1 MPPVRSFAP
10 NSTVAS
16 GPRSCAR
23 TALLGFCILAS
34 LAVGPGSAL
43 AQAPSTERPSYA
55 VGDQWILK
63 DGVYDLVRIEKDG
76 YVFAASPTRRIY
88 LTKDLVVSKVEKD
101 GTVEWS
107 VFPTPSLPWPLV
119 VGKWGVTY
127 RAVLTNRDH
136 PSGINVRLIWEVKAY
151 EDVHVVAGSFK
162 AFRIAYR
169 AQLDTGDDIRRTPNV
184 SGPQSWTFT
193 TWYAPEVRLIVK
205 MEAVNQ
211 QGLNAETVTVGRKVP
226 APLQIVL
233 DEPKDQARPT
243 TQDITAVGAVRS
255 GRGISRVTA
264 SLNGAGVFARDEHN
278 TPVPEMTLTF
288 PVTLRPG
295 KNLLVVTA
303 IDADGNTRQEARV
316 LFRDSAPGTPPV
328 VPTPHPP
335 TTAPPAAT
343 STQFQIVVSSPR
355 DQLQVDQESIA
366 LAGMVSGGKG
376 VRRVLITL
384 NGAEAA
390 RLEDRTLQQTVAL
403 NQLLKL
409 REGQN
414 TLVITATDADG
425 VSQQEVRTVQYNRL
439 VPLTIRFRHPEDRST
454 VGDSAAL
461 VAAEVTSGKGVA
473 AVSVILNGAEV
484 FKEVER
490 KPTKSVG
497 IAAPVKL
504 RDGNNTIVVRANET
518 DGTVHQE
525 VRSVTFERPPPG
537 PTISPV
543 VPTRNRERWAV
554 VIGVGR
560 YENPTIPKLQFASA
574 DAEALYQVL
583 VTSAGFKKD
592 NVLLLTDTTSKK
604 PTLREVKWALGTFL
618 ARSAKKDDLVLIFFA
633 GHGAPEVDPRGVE
646 SDGLAKYLVPSD
658 ADPNDL
664 YSTGLPMD
672 EFQTIFERIEAEQV
686 VVFLDSCY
694 SGAAGGRT
702 FSSTRTRN
710 SRVDDIFLERLTRS
724 KGRAIITASR
734 ASEVSIE
741 LPELG
746 HGVFSFYLV
755 QGLRGAADL
764 DRDGVVTVQELY
776 QYLEEQV
783 AQRSRA
789 VGGNQHPVMKG
800 EMDGV
805 LPLVK
810 VGGR

>member
-1 MPPVRSFAP
+1 M
-10 NSTVAS
+10 
-16 GPRSCAR
+16 
-23 TALLGFCILAS
+23 TAA
-34 LAVGPGSAL
+34 GSVF
-43 AQAPSTERPSYA
+43 AQAPPPERPSYA

-63 DGVYDLVRIEKDG
+63 DGVYDLVRIEKDA
-76 YVFAASPTRRIY
+76 YVFAASPTRRIS

-101 GTVEWS
+101 GRVEWS
-107 VFPTPSLPWPLV
+107 VSPTPALPWPLV

-127 RAVLTNRDH
+127 RAVLINRDH
-136 PSGINVRLIWEVKAY
+136 PEGIGVRLLWEVKAY
-151 EDVHVVAGSFK
+151 EDVHVVAGTFK
-162 AFRIAYR
+162 AFRITYR
-169 AQLDTGDDIRRTPNV
+169 ADLETAGVIGRNTVNV
-184 SGPQSWTFT
+184 PGPQSWTWT
-193 TWYAPEVRLIVK
+193 TWYAPEARLIVR
-205 MEAVNQ
+205 MEALNQ
-211 QGLNAETVTVGRKVP
+211 EGLNAETVTVGRKGP

-233 DEPKDQARPT
+233 DEPKDQARLT
-243 TQDITAVGAVRS
+243 LQDITAVGAVRS
-255 GRGISRVTA
+255 GRGLSRVTV
-264 SLNGAGVFARDEHN
+264 SLNGAELFARDERN
-278 TPVPEMTLTF
+278 APVPEMPLSI
-288 PVTLRPG
+288 PVTLRLG
-295 KNLLVVTA
+295 KNVLVVTA
-303 IDADGNTRQEARV
+303 IDSDGNTRQETRV

-328 VPTPHPP
+328 TVTPHTAPTVPP
-335 TTAPPAAT
+335 TAAT
-343 STQFQIVVSSPR
+343 SAPFQIVVSSPR

-376 VRRVLITL
+376 VRRVLVTL
-384 NGAEAA
+384 NGVETA
-390 RLEDRTLQQTVAL
+390 RLEDRALQQTVAL

-425 VSQQEVRTVQYNRL
+425 VSHQEVRTVQYNRL
-439 VPLTIRFRHPEDRST
+439 VPLTIQFRHPEDRST
-454 VGDSAAL
+454 VSDSAAL

-497 IAAPVKL
+497 ITAPVKL
-504 RDGNNTIVVRANET
+504 REGSNTVVVRANEI
-518 DGTVHQE
+518 DGTVRQE
-525 VRSVTFERPPPG
+525 VRTVTFERPPPA
-537 PTISPV
+537 PTVNPV
-543 VPTRNRERWAV
+543 VPSRNRERWAV

-560 YENPTIPKLQFASA
+560 YENSTIPKLQFASA

-583 VTSAGFKKD
+583 VTTAGFKKD

-672 EFQTIFERIEAEQV
+672 EFQTIFERIEADQV

-702 FSSTRTRN
+702 FSSRRTRN
-710 SRVDDIFLERLTRS
+710 TRVDDIFLERLTRS
-724 KGRAIITASR
+724 KGRAIVTASR
-734 ASEVSIE
+734 ASEVSLE

-746 HGVFSFYLV
+746 HGVFSYYLI

-783 AQRSRA
+783 ARQSRA

-800 EMDGV
+800 ELDGV

-810 VGGR
+810 LGGR